1 MSGHAPLKMDS
12 AIDAVKQ
19 WEPTGSRLLNPSL
32 DWEHAWTT
40 LNDGAEAKAG
50 GATIDAADN
59 TGEVDAVDFKKIL
72 IGIAKKKPEHLCEGI
87 NDHSDSLTLLMGAVN
102 YQDLDVVEVTYE
114 IVLKCG
120 GGSTINVQDGQGNS
134 AVHLAVTGGNLEVL
148 EHLLES
154 GEGIDYDLENDAKLT
169 PLKMAQ
175 KSKHKNKKLL
185 VAALKKEIE
194 LANPGKP
201 KSGACSIL

>member
-1 MSGHAPLKMDS
+1 MVPSCQRSLVSLSRSSLSLALSVCCSLQLWLCWTRFFYQKKPS
-12 AIDAVKQ
+12 STSSTNTIIRQ

-114 IVLKCG
+114 IVSRACNTALH
-120 GGSTINVQDGQGNS
+120 TR
-134 AVHLAVTGGNLEVL
+134 ARTVL
-148 EHLLES
+148 HS
-154 GEGIDYDLENDAKLT
+154 
-169 PLKMAQ
+169 
-175 KSKHKNKKLL
+175 
-185 VAALKKEIE
+185 
-194 LANPGKP
+194 
-201 KSGACSIL
+201 